1 MTNKQTYRWT
11 ESSIFFAFQKH
22 LNTQEVGG
30 GVSYKFLYKNES
42 YLHFKLILDSKAL
55 ETGENFLGGKS
66 QKCSKNPAK
75 KL

>member
-30 GVSYKFLYKNES
+30 GVSYKFLYKKW
-42 YLHFKLILDSKAL
+42 KLFAFQINSGFNSSWNWREL
-55 ETGENFLGGKS
+55 FGKS
-66 QKCSKNPAK
+66 QKCS
-75 KL
+75 